1 MTSLVSRCAAGSL
14 RIGRAGSRLKQLI
27 DTRNVEQRGT
37 LGKLLGV
44 ALITVAVLA
53 LLAARSSASDFVL
66 LNSNQDGDRSFHL
79 YEDLTAADVIASN
92 TNIRNSC
99 VANRAREIASR
110 SDRDVSA
117 PVSPTRGAT
126 RSSVTLSTRGV
137 ADALLALDPLP
148 RAAELRAAQP
158 HWAV

>member
-1 MTSLVSRCAAGSL
+1 
-14 RIGRAGSRLKQLI
+14 LKQLI

-53 LLAARSSASDFVL
+53 LLAARASASDFVL
-66 LNSNQDGDRSFHL
+66 LNSNQDSDRSFHL

-92 TNIRNSC
+92 TKVRNSC
-99 VANRAREIASR
+99 GANRAREIASR

-126 RSSVTLSTRGV
+126 RP
-137 ADALLALDPLP
+137 A
-148 RAAELRAAQP
+148 
-158 HWAV
+158 